1 MDVSERNTFFEQK
14 IKAIKSWWLEVL
26 LDWAFQT
33 APKDTHNGKV
43 IREMIAAYEDT
54 FKH

>member
-1 MDVSERNTFFEQK
+1 MYKKMIQR
-14 IKAIKSWWLEVL
+14 IKAWWAEVL

-54 FKH
+54 FKK

>member
-1 MDVSERNTFFEQK
+1 MYKKMIQR
-14 IKAIKSWWLEVL
+14 IKAWWAEVL
-26 LDWAFQT
+26 LDWAFQS
-33 APKDTHNGKV
+33 APKETHNGKV